1 MKVEQEKENTLFNF
15 PRVKVI
21 EMGRK
26 INSLIQKDKP
36 SKEERNILE
45 YARTYVLFRKYCLY
59 SKRGNPYLA
68 ALYES
73 EKKLNLEREE
83 ILLMHFWL
91 RGSRTHLTQFRSKK
105 DFRLLYDR
113 IDERLNN
120 PS

>member
-1 MKVEQEKENTLFNF
+1 
-15 PRVKVI
+15 
-21 EMGRK
+21 MGRK
-26 INSLIQKDKP
+26 INSLIQKDKL

-45 YARTYVLFRKYCLY
+45 YARIYLLFRKYCLHN
-59 SKRGNPYLA
+59 KGENPYLT

-91 RGSRTHLTQFRSKK
+91 RGSRTSLTQFRSKK
-105 DFRLLYDR
+105 DFRFLYNR